1 LKVSRS
7 TASPLPSCDRK
18 SKTNTGLPTLSLQHH
33 SSSLIPFTKHNVPD
47 PHCNKLTM
55 SPSEQAMD
63 SPTSHNSLLTEFA
76 LFPKLP
82 IELRLKVWKHRLPIG
97 PHGLRMIKVAVSTI
111 VTTSTTTTSI
121 LGQGSK
127 QPPKSEIK
135 ETKASGS
142 LTFCLLEHKHNDYL
156 RDLGMLRAC
165 SEYVYPECSTNPS
178 TINF

>member
-1 LKVSRS
+1 MLAYLLSVFNTTLRPSY
-7 TASPLPSCDRK
+7 ASK
-18 SKTNTGLPTLSLQHH
+18 KTMRRTPTG
-33 SSSLIPFTKHNVPD
+33 
-47 PHCNKLTM
+47 TM
-55 SPSEQAMD
+55 NPPEQAMD
-63 SPTSHNSLLTEFA
+63 SPTSHNSLLTEFP
-76 LFPKLP
+76 LFSKLP
-82 IELRLKVWKHRLPIG
+82 LELRLKVWKHALPIG

-121 LGQGSK
+121 QRKGSE
-127 QPPKSEIK
+127 QPPKSKIK
-135 ETKASGS
+135 ETKASSS

>member
-1 LKVSRS
+1 
-7 TASPLPSCDRK
+7 
-18 SKTNTGLPTLSLQHH
+18 
-33 SSSLIPFTKHNVPD
+33 
-47 PHCNKLTM
+47 
-55 SPSEQAMD
+55 MD
-63 SPTSHNSLLTEFA
+63 SPTSHNSPLTEFA

-82 IELRLKVWKHRLPIG
+82 LELRLKVWKHALPTG
-97 PHGLRMIKVAVSTI
+97 PHGLRMIKVAASKL

-121 LGQGSK
+121 LGKGSK

-135 ETKASGS
+135 EAEASAF